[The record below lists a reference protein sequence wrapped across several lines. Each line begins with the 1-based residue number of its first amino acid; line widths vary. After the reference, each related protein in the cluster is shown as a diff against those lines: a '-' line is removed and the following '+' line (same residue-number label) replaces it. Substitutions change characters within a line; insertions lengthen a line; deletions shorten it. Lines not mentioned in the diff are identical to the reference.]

1 MNKATLLVEIMRLS
15 PDERRELIDEIW
27 DTLPLEADDFE
38 LTEEQKAELDR
49 RLEEH
54 ERDPSS
60 AIPWEEVIASL
71 RSKLG

>member
-1 MNKATLLVEIMRLS
+1 MRLS

>member
-1 MNKATLLVEIMRLS
+1 VNKTTLLVEIMRLS
-15 PDERRELIDEIW
+15 PDERRQLIDEIW

-38 LTEEQKAELDR
+38 LTEAQKAELDR

-54 ERDPSS
+54 ERDPSR

>member
-1 MNKATLLVEIMRLS
+1 VNKATLLVEIMRLS